1 MKSLRKTLHDSR
13 LKTHQLVRSWL
24 QPKMGAI
31 GTKYRLAARI
41 RLANAWA
48 VKHPRRTF
56 AYVVGSLLFMLVSN
70 IWISGLQAEHSDG
83 ISIENE
89 LADSNISMITNMEPL
104 FTGFRTIQ
112 ANKDIQRNTLM
123 DLVAQGQEL
132 REELDS
138 MIAVPN
144 KSGTDSAR
152 IIQRYRQLENIVKS
166 LNNNESK

>member
-1 MKSLRKTLHDSR
+1 MKSLRKTLHEDR
-13 LKTHQLVRSWL
+13 LKTHQQVRAWL

-41 RLANAWA
+41 RLANVWA
-48 VKHPRRTF
+48 VKHPKRTF
-56 AYVVGSLLFMLVSN
+56 TYVVSSLLFLLASN
-70 IWISGLQAEHSDG
+70 LWISGTNINSSDELNEASQNV
-83 ISIENE
+83 IS
-89 LADSNISMITNMEPL
+89 NMEPL

-112 ANKDIQRNTLM
+112 ANKDIHRNTLM
-123 DLVAQGQEL
+123 DLVARGQEL

-144 KSGTDSAR
+144 KLRIDSVR

>member
-1 MKSLRKTLHDSR
+1 MKSLRKTLHESR
-13 LKTHQLVRSWL
+13 LKTHQQVRSWL

-31 GTKYRLAARI
+31 GTTYRLAARI

-48 VKHPRRTF
+48 IKHPKRTF
-56 AYVVGSLLFMLVSN
+56 AYVTGTLAFVLMGN
-70 IWISGLQAEHSDG
+70 IWISGANVDS
-83 ISIENE
+83 SNE
-89 LADSNISMITNMEPL
+89 LNGVNRNLISNMEPL
-104 FTGFRTIQ
+104 FSGFHTIQ
-112 ANKDIQRNTLM
+112 ANKDIQRTTLM

-144 KSGTDSAR
+144 KSRIDSAR

>member
-1 MKSLRKTLHDSR
+1 MKSLRKTLHESR
-13 LKTHQLVRSWL
+13 LKTHQQVRSWL
-24 QPKMGAI
+24 HPQLGAI

-48 VKHPRRTF
+48 IKHPKRTF
-56 AYVVGSLLFMLVSN
+56 AYVTGTLALVLIGN
-70 IWISGLQAEHSDG
+70 LGISGAK
-83 ISIENE
+83 
-89 LADSNISMITNMEPL
+89 ADSSDKLNESNMITNMEPL

-112 ANKDIQRNTLM
+112 VNKDIQRTTLM

-144 KSGTDSAR
+144 KSRMDSTR
-152 IIQRYRQLENIVKS
+152 IVQRYRQLENIVKS
-166 LNNNESK
+166 LNNNENK

>member
-1 MKSLRKTLHDSR
+1 MKSLRKTLHESR
-13 LKTHQLVRSWL
+13 LKTHQQVRSWL

-48 VKHPRRTF
+48 TKHPKRTF
-56 AYVVGSLLFMLVSN
+56 AYVVSSLLFLLVCNLGINGTKSDPSNELNESN
-70 IWISGLQAEHSDG
+70 INMVS
-83 ISIENE
+83 
-89 LADSNISMITNMEPL
+89 NMEPL
-104 FTGFRTIQ
+104 FTGFHTIQ

-123 DLVAQGQEL
+123 DLVTQGQEL

-138 MIAVPN
+138 MIAVPH
-144 KSGTDSAR
+144 KSKSDSTR

>member
-1 MKSLRKTLHDSR
+1 MKSFRKTLHESR
-13 LKTHQLVRSWL
+13 LKPHQQVRSWL

-48 VKHPRRTF
+48 TKHPKRTF
-56 AYVVGSLLFMLVSN
+56 AYVVSSLLFLLMGNL
-70 IWISGLQAEHSDG
+70 WISGTNINSSEELNEANQNL
-83 ISIENE
+83 IS
-89 LADSNISMITNMEPL
+89 NMEPL
-104 FTGFRTIQ
+104 FTGFHTIQ

-123 DLVAQGQEL
+123 DLVVQGQEL

-138 MIAVPN
+138 MIAVPH
-144 KSGTDSAR
+144 KSKSDSTR

>member
-1 MKSLRKTLHDSR
+1 MKSLRKTLHESR
-13 LKTHQLVRSWL
+13 LKTHQQVRSWL

-48 VKHPRRTF
+48 IKHPKRTF
-56 AYVVGSLLFMLVSN
+56 AYVTGTLAFVLMGN
-70 IWISGLQAEHSDG
+70 IWISGANVDS
-83 ISIENE
+83 SNE
-89 LADSNISMITNMEPL
+89 LNGVNRNLISNMEPL
-104 FTGFRTIQ
+104 FSGFHTIQ
-112 ANKDIQRNTLM
+112 ANKDIQRTTLM

-144 KSGTDSAR
+144 KSRIDSAR

>member
-1 MKSLRKTLHDSR
+1 MKSLRKTFHEGR
-13 LKTHQLVRSWL
+13 LKTHQQVRAWL

-48 VKHPRRTF
+48 TKHPKRTF
-56 AYVVGSLLFMLVSN
+56 AYVTGTLAFVLMGD
-70 IWISGLQAEHSDG
+70 IWISGAKAYLPST
-83 ISIENE
+83 SNE
-89 LADSNISMITNMEPL
+89 LNESNISMVSNMEPL
-104 FTGFRTIQ
+104 FTGFHTIQ
-112 ANKDIQRNTLM
+112 VNKNIQHNTLM
-123 DLVAQGQEL
+123 ELIAQGQEL

-144 KSGTDSAR
+144 KSRIDSAR

>member
-1 MKSLRKTLHDSR
+1 MKSLRKTLHESR
-13 LKTHQLVRSWL
+13 LKTHQQVRSWQ

-48 VKHPRRTF
+48 VKHPKRTF
-56 AYVVGSLLFMLVSN
+56 AYVTGTLAFVLMGN
-70 IWISGLQAEHSDG
+70 IWISRANVDS
-83 ISIENE
+83 SNE
-89 LADSNISMITNMEPL
+89 LNEANQNLISNMEPL
-104 FTGFRTIQ
+104 FTGFHTIQ
-112 ANKDIQRNTLM
+112 VNKDIQRNTLM

-138 MIAVPN
+138 MIVVPR
-144 KSGTDSAR
+144 KSKSDSTR

>member
-1 MKSLRKTLHDSR
+1 MKSLRKTLHESR
-13 LKTHQLVRSWL
+13 LKTHQQVRAWL

-48 VKHPRRTF
+48 TKHPKRTLAF
-56 AYVVGSLLFMLVSN
+56 VLMGN
-70 IWISGLQAEHSDG
+70 IWISGAKQDQS
-83 ISIENE
+83 NE
-89 LADSNISMITNMEPL
+89 LEELNESNISMVSNMEPL
-104 FTGFRTIQ
+104 FTGFHTIQ
-112 ANKDIQRNTLM
+112 ANKDIQRNRLM

-138 MIAVPN
+138 MIAVPH
-144 KSGTDSAR
+144 KSRMDSTR

>member
-1 MKSLRKTLHDSR
+1 MKSLRKILHESR
-13 LKTHQLVRSWL
+13 LKTHQQVRSWL

-31 GTKYRLAARI
+31 GTKYRLEARI

-48 VKHPRRTF
+48 IKHPKRTF
-56 AYVVGSLLFMLVSN
+56 AYVTGTLAFVLMGN
-70 IWISGLQAEHSDG
+70 IWISGANVDS
-83 ISIENE
+83 SNE
-89 LADSNISMITNMEPL
+89 LNEANRNLISNMEPL
-104 FTGFRTIQ
+104 SGFHTIQ
-112 ANKDIQRNTLM
+112 ANKDIQRTTLM

-144 KSGTDSAR
+144 KSRIDSAR

-166 LNNNESK
+166 LNNNENK

>member
-1 MKSLRKTLHDSR
+1 MKSLRKTLHESR
-13 LKTHQLVRSWL
+13 LKTHQQVRSWL

-48 VKHPRRTF
+48 IKHPKRTF
-56 AYVVGSLLFMLVSN
+56 AYVTGTLAFVLMGN
-70 IWISGLQAEHSDG
+70 IWISGANVDS
-83 ISIENE
+83 SNE
-89 LADSNISMITNMEPL
+89 LNEANRNLISNMEPL
-104 FTGFRTIQ
+104 FSGFHTIQ
-112 ANKDIQRNTLM
+112 ANKDIQRTTLM

-144 KSGTDSAR
+144 KSRIDSAR

>member
-1 MKSLRKTLHDSR
+1 
-13 LKTHQLVRSWL
+13 
-24 QPKMGAI
+24 MGAI

-48 VKHPRRTF
+48 VKHPKRTF
-56 AYVVGSLLFMLVSN
+56 AYVTGTLIFVLVSN

-89 LADSNISMITNMEPL
+89 MADSNISMITNMEPL

-123 DLVAQGQEL
+123 DLVVQGQEL
-132 REELDS
+132 HEELDS

-144 KSGTDSAR
+144 KSNADSAR

-166 LNNNESK
+166 LNNNETK

>member
-1 MKSLRKTLHDSR
+1 MKSLRKTLHESR
-13 LKTHQLVRSWL
+13 LKTHQQVRSWL

-48 VKHPRRTF
+48 IKHPKKTF
-56 AYVVGSLLFMLVSN
+56 AYVVSSLLFLLVGN
-70 IWISGLQAEHSDG
+70 LWISGTKNDPS
-83 ISIENE
+83 NE
-89 LADSNISMITNMEPL
+89 LSDSNISMVSNMEPL
-104 FTGFRTIQ
+104 FSGFHTIQ
-112 ANKDIQRNTLM
+112 ANKDIQRNTLI

-144 KSGTDSAR
+144 KSRIDSAR

>member
-1 MKSLRKTLHDSR
+1 MKSLRKTLHESR
-13 LKTHQLVRSWL
+13 LKTHQQVRSWL

-48 VKHPRRTF
+48 SKHPKRTF
-56 AYVVGSLLFMLVSN
+56 TFVTGSLAFVLMGN
-70 IWISGLQAEHSDG
+70 IWISGAKQDQS
-83 ISIENE
+83 NE
-89 LADSNISMITNMEPL
+89 LEELNESNISMVSNMEPRI
-104 FTGFRTIQ
+104 TGFHTIQ

-138 MIAVPN
+138 MIAVPH
-144 KSGTDSAR
+144 KSRMDSNR

-166 LNNNESK
+166 HKNNERK

>member
-1 MKSLRKTLHDSR
+1 MKSLRKILHESR
-13 LKTHQLVRSWL
+13 LKTHQQVRSWL

-31 GTKYRLAARI
+31 GTKYRLEARI

-48 VKHPRRTF
+48 IKHPKRTF
-56 AYVVGSLLFMLVSN
+56 AYVTGTLAFVLMGN
-70 IWISGLQAEHSDG
+70 IWISGANVDS
-83 ISIENE
+83 SNE
-89 LADSNISMITNMEPL
+89 LNEANRTLISNMEPL
-104 FTGFRTIQ
+104 FSGFHTIQ
-112 ANKDIQRNTLM
+112 ANKDIQRTTLM

-144 KSGTDSAR
+144 KSRIDSAR

-166 LNNNESK
+166 LNNNENK

>member
-1 MKSLRKTLHDSR
+1 MKSLRKTLHESR
-13 LKTHQLVRSWL
+13 LKTHQQVRSWL
-24 QPKMGAI
+24 QPQLGAI

-48 VKHPRRTF
+48 IKHPKRTF
-56 AYVVGSLLFMLVSN
+56 AYVTGTLALVLIGN
-70 IWISGLQAEHSDG
+70 LGISGAK
-83 ISIENE
+83 
-89 LADSNISMITNMEPL
+89 ADSSDKLNESNMITNMEPL

-112 ANKDIQRNTLM
+112 VNKDIQRTTLM

-144 KSGTDSAR
+144 KSRMDSTR
-152 IIQRYRQLENIVKS
+152 IVQRYRQLENIVKS
-166 LNNNESK
+166 LNNNENK